1 MRVATVGEG
10 TAGDVVTRQMIARG
24 RPWRGGVE
32 FTYLPRD
39 AVGCI
44 TIWGAGPAMSR
55 LEPSYLPRDAVGCIT
70 IWGAGPAMSRLE
82 PSYLPR
88 DVVGCITIWGARSGD
103 VAAG

>member
-24 RPWRGGVE
+24 RSWRGGVE

-55 LEPSYLPRDAVGCIT
+55 LEPSYLPRDAVGCI
-70 IWGAGPAMSRLE
+70 IRL
-82 PSYLPR
+82 P
-88 DVVGCITIWGARSGD
+88 VGCTRRPS
-103 VAAG
+103 AAAADAKNGIAG